1 MAERSIHGLA
11 VLLVEDDVDSQEVM
25 TEFLVGL
32 GCEVRVAGS
41 AAEARAHL
49 ASWLPDVILCDVTLP
64 DEDGF
69 AMVSGLR
76 GDPRTAAVP
85 AIAMTGRSDGAARG
99 RATRAGFQKFV
110 TKPFD
115 LFALPAALTS
125 AASTGVAPGGDE
137 NLARLV
143 ERRDLRALLGAINR
157 QVPYRYS
164 SILRIVDDSLE
175 SVWTYDREHPQTDTF
190 PAEKLLRNSYCLNVA
205 STGAPFSIDD
215 ALVDPRTVSH
225 PSREAVRSYC
235 GVPLFRSDGSL
246 FGTLCHY
253 DERPQRVEPGV
264 VDALADVARDLAHA
278 LPAQH
283 AATMRGA

>member
-1 MAERSIHGLA
+1 MAERSILGLA

-25 TEFLVGL
+25 TEFLIGL

-125 AASTGVAPGGDE
+125 ASSME
-137 NLARLV
+137 N
-143 ERRDLRALLGAINR
+143 
-157 QVPYRYS
+157 
-164 SILRIVDDSLE
+164 
-175 SVWTYDREHPQTDTF
+175 
-190 PAEKLLRNSYCLNVA
+190 
-205 STGAPFSIDD
+205 GAPVLATFRQYELRSSFS
-215 ALVDPRTVSH
+215 AGNVSVCGC
-225 PSREAVRSYC
+225 SRS
-235 GVPLFRSDGSL
+235 
-246 FGTLCHY
+246 
-253 DERPQRVEPGV
+253 
-264 VDALADVARDLAHA
+264 
-278 LPAQH
+278 
-283 AATMRGA
+283 